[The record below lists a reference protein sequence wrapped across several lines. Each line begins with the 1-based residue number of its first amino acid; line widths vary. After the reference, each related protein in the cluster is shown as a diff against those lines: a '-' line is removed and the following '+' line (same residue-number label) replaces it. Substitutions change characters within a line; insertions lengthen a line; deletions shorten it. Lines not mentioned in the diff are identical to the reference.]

1 MYVCNTTTVDDVQRD
16 DDDDVCVLVWV
27 LCMSVCLNYPV
38 QTNARSSGFRGKLEK
53 SLLRVL
59 LVDFVC
65 VCGLA
70 KISTGKGFGS
80 CFDVDAEGL

>member
-1 MYVCNTTTVDDVQRD
+1 
-16 DDDDVCVLVWV
+16 
-27 LCMSVCLNYPV
+27 MSVCLNYPV

-53 SLLRVL
+53 SEKLF
-59 LVDFVC
+59 VDFVY

-80 CFDVDAEGL
+80 CFDVDAEG